1 MNTMFTPAS
10 LAGLGISFAIGFG
23 VAWQLREPVPTP
35 PPGPVHAASGIGRSV
50 DPASGLSQFGALWSG
65 TGGDQ
70 ATAPKASMDE
80 LWAQYK
86 SAKAPH
92 LVQEEMQA
100 QMRNAALAD
109 PAALRKLMQ
118 RFDAERDPQARAMLQ
133 SVLASLASP
142 EVVAMSTRLAASS
155 DPARRQEAFE
165 LLAQLSPDSPEV
177 RNMVLRT
184 LASEQSPAVLSRAV
198 AALTPTVVA
207 AQEAQN
213 VVTQLDSLTRHA
225 DPAVRSQSI
234 LQLAQWDKSGGLESR
249 LGQALSDQAPQVRQ
263 AAVAGIA
270 ETGIRSETMKNALL
284 NLVRNPQES
293 REVKDGA
300 LHALERFSL
309 NQDEYALYR
318 QARSEIDKHNPH

>member
-23 VAWQLREPVPTP
+23 VAWQLREPGPTP
-35 PPGPVHAASGIGRSV
+35 PPGATHAASGTTRSV
-50 DPASGLSQFGALWSG
+50 DPASGLSQFGALWNG
-65 TGGDQ
+65 TSGDQ
-70 ATAPKASMDE
+70 ATAPRPGMDE
-80 LWAQYK
+80 LWAQFK
-86 SAKAPH
+86 AAKEPH

-100 QMRNAALAD
+100 QLRSAALAD
-109 PAALRKLMQ
+109 PAALRKLLQ

-133 SVLASLASP
+133 GVLASLPSP

-165 LLAQLSPDSPEV
+165 LLTQLSPNSPEV

-184 LASEQSPAVLSRAV
+184 LATEQSPAVLSRAIS
-198 AALTPTVVA
+198 ALTPTVVA
-207 AQEAQN
+207 AHEAQG
-213 VVTQLDSLTRHA
+213 VVTQLDSLTQHA

-234 LQLAQWDKSGGLESR
+234 LQLAQWDKSGGVESR
-249 LGQALSDQAPQVRQ
+249 LGQALSDQEPQVRQ

-270 ETGIRSETMKNALL
+270 ETGIRSESMKAALL
-284 NLVRNPQES
+284 NVVRNPQES

-309 NQDEYALYR
+309 SQDEYALYL
-318 QARSEIDKHNPH
+318 QSRSEIDKHNPH